1 MQHLYDL
8 ASVQLE
14 QPSVVTIGV
23 FDGVHRGHQ
32 QLIRRLVDEARATNR
47 LAVALTFFPHPDVV
61 LRGLTGRYYLTTP
74 EQRAQYLGELGI
86 DYVIT
91 LPFNQEFRQIC
102 AAAFVDT
109 LIEHLRLGSL
119 WVGSDFAMGYK
130 REGNIDFL
138 RAQSEAK
145 AFSLQVVDLIV
156 AESDGVISSTAIR
169 EALLAGEV
177 DQARDWLG
185 RSYPLTGEVVHG
197 DHRGRLLGFLTA
209 NMAVWD
215 EQVIPANGIYAGW
228 AHPRDERFMAA
239 TNVGIRPQFDGDNVT
254 VEAYLLDFDRD
265 IYGQQLTFTF
275 ERYHSIYRNPETNQT
290 APVPRHNEISDL
302 LARKICSQLG
312 IPPVK

>member
-74 EQRAQYLGELGI
+74 EQRAEYLGELGI

-91 LPFNQEFRQIC
+91 LPFNQEFRQIR

-138 RAQSEAK
+138 RAQSEVK
-145 AFSLQVVDLIV
+145 GFTLQVVDLIV

-169 EALLAGEV
+169 AALLAGEV
-177 DQARDWLG
+177 EQAREWLG
-185 RSYPLTGEVVHG
+185 RAYSLTGEVVHG
-197 DHRGRLLGFLTA
+197 DHRGRLLGFPTA

-228 AHPRDERFMAA
+228 AHLGDEHFMAA
-239 TNVGIRPQFDGDNVT
+239 TNVGVRPQFDGDNVT

-275 ERYHSIYRNPETNQT
+275 EKYLRPEAKFESVDALIVQMNADVQQ
-290 APVPRHNEISDL
+290 AREY
-302 LARKICSQLG
+302 LAERA
-312 IPPVK
+312 